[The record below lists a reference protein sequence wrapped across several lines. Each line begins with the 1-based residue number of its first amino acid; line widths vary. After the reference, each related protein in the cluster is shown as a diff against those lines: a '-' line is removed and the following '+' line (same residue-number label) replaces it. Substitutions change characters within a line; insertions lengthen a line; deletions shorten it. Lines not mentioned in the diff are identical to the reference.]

1 MEQKRGWRRLGI
13 QQLQREFHCVFLIP
27 LLRAVCL
34 RLNYADLVSVIL
46 DCGCWIVDVWIVD
59 VGLWMFGC

>member
-27 LLRAVCL
+27 LLRAVCPH
-34 RLNYADLVSVIL
+34 NSGASVIL
-46 DCGCWIVDVWIVD
+46 DCGCWIVDV
-59 VGLWMFGC
+59 GLWMFGC